1 MPNLDA
7 MISKAFSIALL
18 VLDSWLY
25 CVKSVCIRNYSVS
38 YFPEFGL
45 KMKRYSV
52 CLRIQSECEKIWT
65 RITSNMDIFYVVQL
79 NICYEIVNFW
89 LEDDFIKCILIHR
102 RHLLVLHKEKFF
114 LNQQYFPQGQEYS
127 VFLVFDTKTK
137 LAISIHRAVTLSTRI
152 PSINKNEL
160 EKTRKNNALGFLII
174 EICWPGIM
182 KSLHHNVFSI
192 QGNGYIRKIPFS
204 TKIGYYFFPISF
216 QCCEH
221 PENLSS
227 SEQTR

>member
-18 VLDSWLY
+18 VLDSWLH

-52 CLRIQSECEKIWT
+52 SLRIQSECEKIWT

-79 NICYEIVNFW
+79 DICYEIVNFW
-89 LEDDFIKCILIHR
+89 PEDGFIKCVLIHR

-114 LNQQYFPQGQEYS
+114 LTQQYFPSGQEYS
-127 VFLVFDTKTK
+127 VFCF
-137 LAISIHRAVTLSTRI
+137 RY
-152 PSINKNEL
+152 KNQVGYFHTQSRHFVDPNPEHQQ
-160 EKTRKNNALGFLII
+160 EWTRKNKKKQRSGFSYNWNML
-174 EICWPGIM
+174 
-182 KSLHHNVFSI
+182 
-192 QGNGYIRKIPFS
+192 
-204 TKIGYYFFPISF
+204 
-216 QCCEH
+216 
-221 PENLSS
+221 
-227 SEQTR
+227 TRNYE